1 MVFAWYNYL
10 CAQFNMKKVVITG
23 LGVVAPNGNNIP
35 EFWNN
40 VVNGRSAAAPIS
52 RFNAENFKTRFASQI
67 SNFDA
72 AQHLDRNDIKR
83 GDLYTQYAL
92 VAAGQAI
99 ADSGFDI
106 NTMSPFDVGVI
117 FGSAQGGMSTFEEQL
132 REYNASDQHPHFNPF
147 FIPKTLI
154 NMASGL
160 ISIKYGFMGVNFT
173 SVTACASS
181 NTAIMEA
188 MNYIRWGKAKI
199 IITGGSDAPVS
210 EASIGGYNALKAL
223 SQRNDAP
230 EKASRPFDA
239 DRDGFVMGE
248 GAGVLVLE
256 EYDHAVQRGATIYAE
271 VAGAAMTSDAY
282 HITATHP
289 EGRGAIQAMKLALQ
303 DAGLNKEDITFLNA
317 HATSTPVGD
326 QSEARGIYEVY
337 GDSKK
342 LFVSAS
348 KSITGHLLGAAG
360 AVEAIIA
367 VKSINEGVIPPTINT
382 ENIDPAIPAGLQIV
396 TGDAMEIKVSAAMS
410 NTFGFGG
417 HNGVVVMKKV

>member
-1 MVFAWYNYL
+1 M
-10 CAQFNMKKVVITG
+10 I
-23 LGVVAPNGNNIP
+23 APNGNNITD
-35 EFWNN
+35 FWGN
-40 VVNGRSAAAPIS
+40 VVNGISAAAPIT
-52 RFNAENFKTRFASQI
+52 RFDAEKFKTRFASQI
-67 SNFDA
+67 QNYNPALD
-72 AQHLDRNDIKR
+72 LDRNDIKR
-83 GDLYTQYAL
+83 GDLYSQYAL
-92 VAAGQAI
+92 IAAKQAI

-106 NTMSPFDVGVI
+106 STMSPFDVGVI
-117 FGSAQGGMSTFEEQL
+117 FGSAQGGFETFEQQL
-132 REYNASDQHPHFNPF
+132 VEYHASEHQPHFNPF

-173 SVTACASS
+173 TVTACASS
-181 NTAIMEA
+181 NTAMMEA

-199 IITGGSDAPVS
+199 IITGGADAPVT

-223 SQRNDAP
+223 STRNDDP
-230 EKASRPFDA
+230 TKASRPFDV

-256 EYDHAVQRGATIYAE
+256 EYEHAKARGAHIYAE

-289 EGRGAIQAMKLALQ
+289 QGLGAIQAMKSALN
-303 DAGLNKEDITFLNA
+303 DAGLNKEDIGFLNA

-326 QSEARGIYEVY
+326 QSEAVGIHSVY
-337 GDSKK
+337 GDSKN

-360 AVEAIIA
+360 AIEAIIA
-367 VKSINEGVIPPTINT
+367 VKSITEGIIPPTINT
-382 ENIDPAIPAGLQIV
+382 TTIDPHIPAGLQIV
-396 TGDAMEIKVSAAMS
+396 TGDAIQHNVKAAMS

-417 HNGVVVMKKV
+417 HNGVVVMKKI